1 MTTNQPQA
9 LSRRRVISLDLT
21 TNTYNNVQEE
31 ILTRARKGM
40 HGMICFAN
48 AHMAIEAQQKPAVA
62 QAMSKAD
69 WIVTD
74 GVPLIWALKSLY
86 GIQQE
91 RIAGMDMMPSLL
103 SQAARE
109 NLPVFLFGSTPDM
122 LERFVAVCEERFP
135 GLTIAGVVSPPFR
148 PATDEEDA
156 QIARQITDS
165 GARLVFVALGCPK
178 QELWMARMRE
188 RIPAVLLGI
197 GGALPLLVGET
208 KRAPLW
214 IRQMGMEWMF
224 RLMQEPQRL
233 LKRYVTTNSQYI
245 WYLSRQFL
253 AQKRN
258 G

>member
-31 ILTRARKGM
+31 ILTRARKAM
-40 HGMICFAN
+40 YGMICFAN